1 MHHHVGAF
9 FVMEKAK
16 GPSQLGTRLL
26 LGFTELLKRYKDPL
40 HWSVDV
46 PQYSRLRLFPFDSS
60 IVLKEFL
67 GEI

>member
-1 MHHHVGAF
+1 MHHYVGAF
-9 FVMEKAK
+9 FAIEKAE

-26 LGFTELLKRYKDPL
+26 LGFTVLKWYKDPL

-46 PQYSRLRLFPFDSS
+46 PQYSRLRLFPFDSP

>member
-9 FVMEKAK
+9 FVMEKAE
-16 GPSQLGTRLL
+16 GPSQLGSRLL
-26 LGFTELLKRYKDPL
+26 LGFTVLKRYKDPL

-60 IVLKEFL
+60 IVLKQFL
-67 GEI
+67 AEI